1 MSASELCFTS
11 AVELAR
17 RIRARELSCVEVMD
31 AHLAQVERLNPR
43 VNAIVT
49 LDAEGARHAAKRADA
64 QLAKGDAQGL
74 LFGLPTAVKD
84 LVETRGMPTTYGST
98 LFRDYVPKEDALI
111 VARLRAAG
119 AIVIGKTNT
128 PELGAG
134 SQTFNRV
141 FGATCNP
148 WDTTRTCGGSSGG
161 AAVAAAC
168 GMVPLADGSDLAA
181 SLRNPASFCNVVGFR
196 PTPGRVPQ
204 WPGLDAWDTLATLGP
219 IARNVADVALHLAAT
234 AGPDPRVANA
244 WGEPGE
250 VFAVPLEADW
260 RGTRV
265 AWSRTLGGL
274 AVAPEVTA
282 VLDAKRAVLV
292 DLGCEVE
299 DVEPDFSGAA
309 EVFQV
314 LRAHRFAKLHG
325 ALLAR
330 HRAALKATVVWNIE
344 AGLALSAQDVA
355 RAEVERTALFAR
367 FAAFFA
373 QHRFLACP
381 TVQVAPFPLEVEYP
395 TEIDGRRMPTYID
408 WLGSCLYVSVIAHP
422 AISVP
427 AGFTRD
433 GLPVGM
439 QIVGGYCRDLDVL
452 RFAHAFERATRC
464 GERRPLLASP

>member
-1 MSASELCFTS
+1 MATSELCFTS

-17 RIRARELSCVEVMD
+17 RIRAREVSCLEVMD
-31 AHLAQVERLNPR
+31 AHLAQIERVDPL

-49 LDAEGARHAAKRADA
+49 LDAEGALAQAKQADER
-64 QLAKGDAQGL
+64 LARGDAAGL

-84 LVETRGMPTTYGST
+84 LVETRGLRTTYGST
-98 LFRDYVPKEDALI
+98 LFRDHVPDEDAL
-111 VARLRAAG
+111 VVSRLRAAG

-128 PELGAG
+128 PEFGAG

-141 FGATCNP
+141 FGATRNP

-161 AAVAAAC
+161 AAVAASC
-168 GMVPLADGSDLAA
+168 GMVPVADGSDLAA

-204 WPGLDAWDTLATLGP
+204 WPGLDAWDSLATLGP
-219 IARNVADVALHLAAT
+219 IARSVGDVALHLAAT
-234 AGPDPRVANA
+234 SGPDARVANA
-244 WGEPGE
+244 WTEAGST
-250 VFAVPLEADW
+250 FAPPLEADW

-274 AVAPEVTA
+274 AVAPEVTS
-282 VLDAKRAVLV
+282 VLEAQRAVLI

-299 DVEPDFSGAA
+299 EVEPDFSGAA
-309 EVFQV
+309 EAFQV
-314 LRAHRFAKLHG
+314 LRAHRFARLHAG
-325 ALLAR
+325 LLER
-330 HRAALKATVVWNIE
+330 HREELKPTVVWNIE
-344 AGLALSAQDVA
+344 AGLKLSAQDVA
-355 RAEVERTALFAR
+355 RAETERSAIFAR

-373 QHRFLACP
+373 RHRFLACP
-381 TVQVAPFPLEVEYP
+381 TVQVTPFPLDVEYP
-395 TEIDGRRMPTYID
+395 TEISGRKMATYID

-427 AGFTRD
+427 AGFTPE
-433 GLPVGM
+433 GLPVGL

-464 GERRPLLASP
+464 GERHPPLALG